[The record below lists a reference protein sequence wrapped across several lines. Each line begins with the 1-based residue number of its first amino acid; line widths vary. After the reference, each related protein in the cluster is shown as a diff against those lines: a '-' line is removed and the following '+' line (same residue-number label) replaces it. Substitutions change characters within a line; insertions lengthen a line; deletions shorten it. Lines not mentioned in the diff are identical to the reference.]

1 MRNLA
6 ILSWLRVKRRG
17 FWLLIIGVAIVIG
30 TVFFGVT
37 QWQLAQENETIIVRL
52 ERGSDELGWQLR
64 DTPPKPAKIPKQA
77 VTYWRVVDAK
87 QQMLVAMHH
96 ASQAKKDGNE
106 QDYTRWHAT
115 LLAASAQL
123 DKYVPNGAAEFT
135 TLDIQTIKRQLKRDR
150 YLLATGQT
158 VINSIYSLAPRA
170 VLTRLFLF
178 LLCPPILIFLLLGLN
193 WLWRDSFDTKTH
205 QFLLLHVRQRS
216 HVMWENLVSTIVLMA
231 LFSLI
236 CGGTTGILAIL
247 LGGKESVAWSYPL
260 TPQTS
265 LGVQAAILAVFAAP
279 IVWCLTAGVQAGT
292 LLLHHI
298 STRIAVLVIVS
309 AGITFLPFG
318 ISLNP
323 FAQLGY
329 RLLDWQQPLNIW
341 ALVPLLIV
349 AASLTWAVDTLLNRH
364 RQLSA

>member
-247 LGGKESVAWSYPL
+247 FGGKESVAWSYPL

-341 ALVPLLIV
+341 ALVSLLIV
-349 AASLTWAVDTLLNRH
+349 AGSLTGVVNIFLNR
-364 RQLSA
+364 RNA